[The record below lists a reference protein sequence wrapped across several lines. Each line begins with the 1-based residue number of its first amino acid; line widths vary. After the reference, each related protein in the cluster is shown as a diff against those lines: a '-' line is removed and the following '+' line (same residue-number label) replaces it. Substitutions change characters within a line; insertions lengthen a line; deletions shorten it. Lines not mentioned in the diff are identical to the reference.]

1 MEQEI
6 HFTDSKFDFS
16 QISISQPISVQGGA
30 YFTKIKCNT
39 SPLYIQLPKCFTKQG
54 LNETNKKAYID
65 LMFTNDDYEV
75 VEWFEH
81 LEETLVNLIYEK
93 RELWF
98 QNEMDKEDIENF
110 FNPVCRSFKGGKFHL
125 IRFNVPKN
133 KTMNSQY
140 RCNVYD
146 ENENII
152 PIQDLNETHTI
163 IPCLEVQG
171 IKFSARNFQL
181 ELVGKQIMLLN
192 NKPIFNSCIIKRTTD
207 VNKSNSI
214 DNSNSSP
221 LEVMDNTI
229 DSNLLNNDTTTDIVM
244 DSPEKELHTELI
256 ETENDV
262 INKQVK
268 HENNDILSE
277 TSDSTR
283 LYTNLEEHETEDD
296 SIKGLQTN
304 IMNTLAESSNDSDND
319 SIVIPNK
326 EIDKDNSLEEIKKIE
341 EVSGSL
347 EEVNGSLEYVNG
359 LEDITNN
366 INISNDN
373 SNINLKKP
381 NEVYYEIYK
390 IAKEKAKQHKK
401 ASITHYL
408 EAKKIKNTYLL
419 DSLDDSDESTEYES
433 EIESDVDSVKNEINE
448 FIEELN

>member
-39 SPLYIQLPKCFTKQG
+39 VPLYIQLPKCFTKQG

-65 LMFTNDDYEV
+65 LMFTNDDHEV

-81 LEETLVNLIYEK
+81 LEEILVNLIYEK

-125 IRFNVPKN
+125 VRFNVPKN
-133 KTMNSQY
+133 KTMSSQY
-140 RCNVYD
+140 HCNVYD
-146 ENENII
+146 ENENVIS
-152 PIQDLNETHTI
+152 IQELNETHAI

-181 ELVGKQIMLLN
+181 ELVGKQIMLLSS
-192 NKPIFNSCIIKRTTD
+192 KPLFNSCIIKRTSETT
-207 VNKSNSI
+207 
-214 DNSNSSP
+214 NSNVTNHATSNDIDKSKLVSSNDIINEHVQNVP
-221 LEVMDNTI
+221 KEAVIETKLEEDVIDTTEPSVNSSI
-229 DSNLLNNDTTTDIVM
+229 NSGILDSNLDENTSINN
-244 DSPEKELHTELI
+244 
-256 ETENDV
+256 
-262 INKQVK
+262 
-268 HENNDILSE
+268 
-277 TSDSTR
+277 
-283 LYTNLEEHETEDD
+283 
-296 SIKGLQTN
+296 SIKGLQ
-304 IMNTLAESSNDSDND
+304 A
-319 SIVIPNK
+319 SIINA
-326 EIDKDNSLEEIKKIE
+326 LEESTSIHE
-341 EVSGSL
+341 EDEQSEQPEQPEPSIRKVI
-347 EEVNGSLEYVNG
+347 G

-366 INISNDN
+366 LDITNDK

-401 ASITHYL
+401 ASMTHYL

-419 DSLDDSDESTEYES
+419 DSLDDSDQSTDF
-433 EIESDVDSVKNEINE
+433 ESDTDTDSVKNEVNE
-448 FIEELN
+448 IVEELM